1 MKIIDYCM
9 LFFGGII
16 LFYMLFVIVSYCTM
30 FIIAMLDLRKR
41 YRLDLSEYDDAH
53 IDALYSKP
61 VSLLVPAYN
70 EEVGV
75 VDTVYSLLNL
85 RYPQTEI
92 IIINDGSTDKT
103 LQTVIEHFQMKP
115 INKIVRTNIP
125 TKDIKQ
131 IYESEI
137 YKNCILVDKENGG
150 KADALNVGINVS
162 QYPYFCSID
171 GDSILDE
178 KSLLR
183 VMKPIILSD
192 GEVIAAGGNI
202 RIANGAKMQ
211 FGSIYET
218 QLPSNYLVIM
228 QVIEY
233 FRAFLMG
240 RIALSKFNLVL
251 IISGAFSVFSKKWA
265 VEAGGYSTN
274 IIGEDMELVVN
285 IHRLIKEKKE
295 NKRIEFVPDPVCWTE
310 APQTLGVLRNQRRRW
325 HQGLFESLWKHKKM
339 TLNPR
344 YGMIGFL
351 SFPYF
356 WLVECLGPL
365 VELGGYIYIVIAFFL
380 GKIYYE
386 VALMLLLLFVIYGVI
401 FSIAAI
407 LFESWSMNTYPKKR
421 ELLRMILLAFTEIFW
436 YRPLTLFWRCEGLLR
451 FVLRKSDWG
460 NMKRVGIAE
469 KEKSV

>member
-1 MKIIDYCM
+1 
-9 LFFGGII
+9 
-16 LFYMLFVIVSYCTM
+16 
-30 FIIAMLDLRKR
+30 
-41 YRLDLSEYDDAH
+41 
-53 IDALYSKP
+53 
-61 VSLLVPAYN
+61 
-70 EEVGV
+70 
-75 VDTVYSLLNL
+75 
-85 RYPQTEI
+85 
-92 IIINDGSTDKT
+92 
-103 LQTVIEHFQMKP
+103 
-115 INKIVRTNIP
+115 
-125 TKDIKQ
+125 
-131 IYESEI
+131 
-137 YKNCILVDKENGG
+137 
-150 KADALNVGINVS
+150 
-162 QYPYFCSID
+162 
-171 GDSILDE
+171 
-178 KSLLR
+178 
-183 VMKPIILSD
+183 
-192 GEVIAAGGNI
+192 
-202 RIANGAKMQ
+202 
-211 FGSIYET
+211 
-218 QLPSNYLVIM
+218 
-228 QVIEY
+228 
-233 FRAFLMG
+233 
-240 RIALSKFNLVL
+240 
-251 IISGAFSVFSKKWA
+251 
-265 VEAGGYSTN
+265 
-274 IIGEDMELVVN
+274 MELVVN